1 MVLQQSVGTLLKFA
15 VIPIAKVLVMCGLGL
30 LLASSY
36 INILPAPA
44 RKQLSKLVF
53 SLFLPCLIFTQ
64 LGKSVTIEKILEW
77 WFIPVNVIVA
87 SLLGCCLG
95 YAIALLVKPPPQFFN
110 FTVVMIGIGNI
121 GNIPLVIIGAVCRD
135 KGNPFGDPDSCNSN
149 GVAYISFGQWVGA
162 VIVYTY
168 VFQMLAPPSATR
180 SHIMDSEIPGES
192 VALTVQRIDYSS
204 ESVLLHP
211 DYTEEDSLSV
221 PLLVPRSSAAIHMA
235 MARLRNS
242 LSHTRFEDIF
252 QPPVVASLLSLV
264 FGATPILRNLIF
276 TEHSIFFFLYDSLNI
291 LGGAMVPCI
300 MLALGGNL
308 VGGPGSSEL
317 GLRTTMAITFAR
329 LLLVPPIGLAVVM
342 SADKL
347 GFLPADDKMFRF
359 VLLLQHTMP
368 TSILAGAVANL
379 QGHAEKEASAILFWE
394 HILAVFS
401 MAGWL
406 ILYVNVLF

>member
-1 MVLQQSVGTLLKFA
+1 
-15 VIPIAKVLVMCGLGL
+15 
-30 LLASSY
+30 
-36 INILPAPA
+36 
-44 RKQLSKLVF
+44 
-53 SLFLPCLIFTQ
+53 
-64 LGKSVTIEKILEW
+64 
-77 WFIPVNVIVA
+77 
-87 SLLGCCLG
+87 
-95 YAIALLVKPPPQFFN
+95 
-110 FTVVMIGIGNI
+110 
-121 GNIPLVIIGAVCRD
+121 
-135 KGNPFGDPDSCNSN
+135 
-149 GVAYISFGQWVGA
+149 
-162 VIVYTY
+162 
-168 VFQMLAPPSATR
+168 
-180 SHIMDSEIPGES
+180 
-192 VALTVQRIDYSS
+192 
-204 ESVLLHP
+204 
-211 DYTEEDSLSV
+211 
-221 PLLVPRSSAAIHMA
+221 
-235 MARLRNS
+235 
-242 LSHTRFEDIF
+242 
-252 QPPVVASLLSLV
+252 LLSLV

-317 GLRTTMAITFAR
+317 GLRTTVAITFTR

-347 GFLPADDKMFRF
+347 GFLPANDKMFRF